1 MIIVKKEE
9 AWNTLF
15 DIQPTI
21 MWFSGFQNQK
31 CIKSN
36 MQMIQGFI
44 HPECLDAQSQNY
56 LFVYFVNKKKKEN
69 KKGSD
74 LLCTAVVIV

>member
-1 MIIVKKEE
+1 
-9 AWNTLF
+9 
-15 DIQPTI
+15 
-21 MWFSGFQNQK
+21 
-31 CIKSN
+31 

>member
-1 MIIVKKEE
+1 
-9 AWNTLF
+9 
-15 DIQPTI
+15 
-21 MWFSGFQNQK
+21 
-31 CIKSN
+31 

-56 LFVYFVNKKKKEN
+56 LFVYFVKKNKNKKN